1 MYSNLFDY
9 QGKIHMMKKNGAG
22 FAARVQKQDQTLVPP
37 SRTNRLV
44 TSSTKFEAVV
54 SSTKK
59 IEPSNTQIKKNLNS
73 PEIVKHN
80 TG

>member
-1 MYSNLFDY
+1 MYPEFGMCIQTLFDY

-37 SRTNRLV
+37 FRTNRLV

-59 IEPSNTQIKKNLNS
+59 LNLQTL
-73 PEIVKHN
+73 K
-80 TG
+80 